1 MWRHSGQN
9 LRILWLVLAVWLL
22 LPCCCSWADV
32 VLTDEEATLLK
43 QSLMRADEQLAK
55 AQNELK
61 ISDEKLQKA
70 EQRLERAEKE
80 SAELQKE
87 LRAQEERFGQLS
99 TSWKQ
104 QKKEARWGKAKA
116 FCIGALVGV
125 AGGLAGGYYL
135 TR

>member
-32 VLTDEEATLLK
+32 VLSDEEATALK
-43 QSLMRADEQLAK
+43 ASLQTAKKELTEQ
-55 AQNELK
+55 QMQ
-61 ISDEKLQKA
+61 IEKLQST
-70 EQRLERAEKE
+70 LETQKSDLR
-80 SAELQKE
+80 SAREELQKSQTE
-87 LRAQEERFGQLS
+87 TEALKQDLTKLS
-99 TSWKQ
+99 QSWKE

-116 FCIGALVGV
+116 FCIGLAFGV

>member
-1 MWRHSGQN
+1 MCGQK
-9 LRILWLVLAVWLL
+9 LRIFLLCLAALLL
-22 LPCCCSWADV
+22 LPYCCSWADV

-43 QSLMRADEQLAK
+43 ASLMRADEQLAK
-55 AQNELK
+55 AQDELK

-70 EQRLERAEKE
+70 EQKLEKAEKE

-87 LRAQEERFGQLS
+87 LKAQEERFGQLS

-104 QKKEARWGKAKA
+104 QKKEARWGKVKA